1 MSREY
6 FKEKNRKLQSL
17 SRRKADMQV
26 RAKINKIE
34 NKHIRK
40 RISKPELNS
49 MKNS

>member
-17 SRRKADMQV
+17 SKGKVDMKV

-40 RISKPELNS
+40 KD
-49 MKNS
+49 